1 VGEKLTPA
9 EQATNIGEIDDDSL
23 PGFGEMRSSG
33 LGAEERGLEIGVE
46 GGVPGL
52 LGSGTEFGFEEIGG
66 VVDED
71 VEAVE
76 VADGL
81 IDEILDLGDVGEVGG
96 NGDGALAELLD
107 FVDGVAGFGFGAAVV
122 DGDVGALAARRRATK
137 RPMRLAAPVTR
148 ATRPES
154 LFSSGMDRSHNST
167 GKGSTTPAK
176 ITTVRGEAMKLDLL
190 AIAAHPDDVELTCG
204 GTLLKMAQRGYT
216 TGILDLTA
224 GEMEREERQRRVRRK
239 RRVRRRF

>member
-1 VGEKLTPA
+1 
-9 EQATNIGEIDDDSL
+9 
-23 PGFGEMRSSG
+23 MRSSG

-122 DGDVGALAARRRATK
+122 DGDVGALGGEAEGYETSNAFGGAGDEGDAAG
-137 RPMRLAAPVTR
+137 
-148 ATRPES
+148 ES
-154 LFSSGMDRSHNST
+154 LFVGHGPLPQLH
-167 GKGSTTPAK
+167 GK
-176 ITTVRGEAMKLDLL
+176 R
-190 AIAAHPDDVELTCG
+190 
-204 GTLLKMAQRGYT
+204 
-216 TGILDLTA
+216 
-224 GEMEREERQRRVRRK
+224 
-239 RRVRRRF
+239 